1 MKVRKIIYKSGR
13 VAWQVDYGLVDF
25 GDGKRRKQSYFS
37 SRDEAMGVLAEEKA
51 RRRRHGDAGVSL
63 PDDLRVRFSAAAA
76 RLEAAGGTIEQA
88 VELWV
93 SRARMV
99 GEDVPLGE
107 LLRRCLLAKKA
118 AGKSVNYLANLKT
131 TCLSFIRGR
140 ETQLA
145 SSVTREE
152 IEGWIC
158 GNGFAAK
165 TQKGYLTNLRSLFS
179 WAMSARPRL
188 LASNPA
194 ATARDDRFALLPLV
208 DGEIELLSARAVR
221 RLLVVAAARPRE
233 DRPQREDF
241 GEFLWYVVL
250 GCFCGIRPSE
260 IRRLSGAQINLEDG
274 HVIVLGR
281 TAKTRQ
287 RRVVDLSP
295 NARAWLA
302 GREMPKR
309 FSPLNFQRRWARLR
323 AAAGLAKWP
332 HDAMRHT
339 FASMHYAQ
347 HQDEALLKAQMGH
360 SREEEILFRHY
371 RGLVTRREAAAF
383 WGLRPG
389 RLIADCK

>member
-1 MKVRKIIYKSGR
+1 
-13 VAWQVDYGLVDF
+13 
-25 GDGKRRKQSYFS
+25 
-37 SRDEAMGVLAEEKA
+37 MGVLAEEKA

-93 SRARMV
+93 SRARAV
-99 GEDVPLGE
+99 GEEVSLGE
-107 LLRRCLLAKKA
+107 LLRRCLAAKKS

-140 ETQLA
+140 ESQL
-145 SSVTREE
+145 SHTVTRVE
-152 IEGWIC
+152 IENWIC

-165 TQKGYLTNLRSLFS
+165 TQKGYLTNLRSLFA
-179 WAMSARPRL
+179 WGLAARL
-188 LASNPA
+188 VASNPA
-194 ATARDDRFALLPLV
+194 ATSRENRFEILPAV
-208 DGEIELLSARAVR
+208 DGEIELLTVREVR
-221 RLLVVAAARPRE
+221 RLLVVAAARPRA
-233 DRPQREDF
+233 DRPGREDF

-260 IRRLSGAQINLEDG
+260 IRRLARAQINLEDG

-281 TAKTRQ
+281 SAKTRQ
-287 RRVVDLSP
+287 RRVVDLSA

-302 GREMPKR
+302 GVPFPAR
-309 FSPLNFQRRWARLR
+309 FSPLNFQRRWGRLR

-371 RGLVTRREAAAF
+371 RGLVTRREASRF
-383 WGLRPG
+383 WAISPG
-389 RLIADCK
+389 RELLSSSAD